1 MDSVS
6 YYFSNDV
13 GDIYAVR
20 ISKISKGFLSDATYQ
35 VLKDHNLEIWDIIL
49 IRDGWK
55 NKVTPIQIL
64 MDISKAIADFYLT
77 HENAILYFQCDDME
91 DVPMSAIKR
100 KNGVTVQ
107 KYRSTLFSKMFER
120 QMKDLALSVINYPV
134 FFEACDNEVFVHL
147 LAQEKFL
154 KYVNIIKDD
163 VTEGYS
169 K

>member
-1 MDSVS
+1 
-6 YYFSNDV
+6 
-13 GDIYAVR
+13 
-20 ISKISKGFLSDATYQ
+20 
-35 VLKDHNLEIWDIIL
+35 
-49 IRDGWK
+49 
-55 NKVTPIQIL
+55 
-64 MDISKAIADFYLT
+64 
-77 HENAILYFQCDDME
+77 
-91 DVPMSAIKR
+91 MSAIKR